1 MKHKAIIIAVFVI
14 MALAQ
19 LFVPAQMIMERENVL
34 STGSEFKFR
43 TAPVDPYDPFRG
55 KYITLNYSIDKFY
68 TSDSTWRDQAK
79 AYVLIE
85 TDADGFARIDDVVRE
100 EPTDKEN
107 YIYCDVHF
115 NAWQNPHYLSVE
127 FPFDRF
133 YMDEYKAK
141 EAEISYR
148 NLAND
153 TAVATYAL
161 VSVKAGDA
169 VIKDVFIGDTPIK
182 DYVIEQWVD

>member
-55 KYITLNYSIDKFY
+55 KYITLNYSVDKFY

-100 EPTDKEN
+100 EPTDK
-107 YIYCDVHF
+107 
-115 NAWQNPHYLSVE
+115 
-127 FPFDRF
+127 
-133 YMDEYKAK
+133 
-141 EAEISYR
+141 
-148 NLAND
+148 
-153 TAVATYAL
+153 
-161 VSVKAGDA
+161 
-169 VIKDVFIGDTPIK
+169 
-182 DYVIEQWVD
+182 